1 MLTKRVVYCGLVLML
16 GAVLAAVPAA
26 AADKSDMAARGAVW
40 EKEYNAGNL
49 AAVQAL
55 YATDACRMPPNQ
67 EAVHGSEAILAQL
80 KAGKDW
86 GFAKVKI
93 VVTAA
98 ESSGDLAYGTGTYE
112 ITGADGSH
120 IDHGKWMNVSK
131 KLNGTWKT
139 QCDIFNS
146 DMPMPTG
153 GMK

>member
-1 MLTKRVVYCGLVLML
+1 MLTKRVVCCGLVLML
-16 GAVLAAVPAA
+16 GAVLSAVPAA
-26 AADKSDMAARGAVW
+26 AADKSDGAARAAVW

-55 YATDACRMPPNQ
+55 YATDGCRMPPNQ

-80 KAGKDW
+80 KAGKDR

-98 ESSGDLAYGTGTYE
+98 ESSGDLAYGTGTYV

-146 DMPMPTG
+146 DMAMPTG
-153 GMK
+153 SMK